1 MMLAPF
7 ALHALLVLVEEKLAR
22 RRKADH
28 FRRSGDDLGRAASF
42 SGYLIKLCHGAL
54 REEGALR
61 RVLNRCREYHLFPV
75 GSKGGRDF
83 RSRVKGQPP
92 GFPAFGRHDEH
103 VHIAEPIAGES
114 DLFPVGRPYRSRLI
128 RTLGGQ
134 THGFASRSLYLI
146 YIAFITKSDF
156 ASVWRDD
163 GIAHPERCH
172 RRKRRATCS

>member
-1 MMLAPF
+1 MLTPF
-7 ALHALLVLVEEKLAR
+7 VLKAFPVLVKEEVAR
-22 RRKADH
+22 RRIADH
-28 FRRSGDDLGRAASF
+28 FRWSAKELGGPS
-42 SGYLIKLCHGAL
+42 SLGGHLIELRHGSC
-54 REEGALR
+54 REESASR

-92 GFPAFGRHDEH
+92 GFPAFGRHDEYI
-103 VHIAEPIAGES
+103 HIAEPVAGES

-146 YIAFITKSDF
+146 YIAFIAKSDF

-163 GIAHPERCH
+163 GIAHPKRCH